1 MNSGPSGM
9 DGLTWLEKMELLRS
23 VNRRKEKPKL
33 KQPKLTYVKDM
44 PPDVSTNT
52 KKSTIRKA
60 SPTPDNLTSLAAQS
74 QTNSQLF
81 EQRRIKHLLQQ
92 ARMKRNS
99 QFDWLTESPRF
110 RYSLNSS
117 KDDSSDDSSIC
128 DHEQEETRSKS
139 PKCFSPGMD
148 VGHAESTLLS
158 RYNIK
163 PFVKG
168 GGWKVTPMTM
178 QRARTIIYDD

>member
-1 MNSGPSGM
+1 MY
-9 DGLTWLEKMELLRS
+9 T
-23 VNRRKEKPKL
+23 
-33 KQPKLTYVKDM
+33 
-44 PPDVSTNT
+44 
-52 KKSTIRKA
+52 
-60 SPTPDNLTSLAAQS
+60 

-163 PFVKG
+163 PKSQFNHVIKKPRVVKI
-168 GGWKVTPMTM
+168 KKNNNTFLFKTCCN
-178 QRARTIIYDD
+178 

>member
-1 MNSGPSGM
+1 M

-23 VNRRKEKPKL
+23 IKGKKEKSKIQ
-33 KQPKLTYVKDM
+33 KQPKFTFVKDI
-44 PPDVSTNT
+44 PPEDKHQRLIGN
-52 KKSTIRKA
+52 KG
-60 SPTPDNLTSLAAQS
+60 SPSPDNMTSLAAQG

-92 ARMKRNS
+92 ARLKRNVN
-99 QFDWLTESPRF
+99 FDWLTESPRF
-110 RYSLNSS
+110 RHSQNSS
-117 KDDSSDDSSIC
+117 KDDSDDSSVSDI
-128 DHEQEETRSKS
+128 EEEHLRTKS

-168 GGWKVTPMTM
+168 GGGWKVTPMTM
-178 QRARTIIYDD
+178 QRARTIVYDD